1 MTTHRR
7 RSRVR
12 PGARPPLGL
21 LPLAALAVAFL
32 VIPFIALLQRVP
44 WSSLSERL
52 RDPIVT
58 QALRLSLTSA
68 FSAMGLSLLFGVPL
82 AWVLARTEFP
92 GRSLLR
98 ALVILPM
105 VLPPVVGGAAL
116 LFAFGRRGLFGGPV
130 FDHTGFQLPFTI
142 WGVIAANT
150 FVALPFLVVTV
161 EAGLRSSD
169 RRLEDAAAT
178 LGAGRWMVFRRVTL
192 PMVAPSVAAGAILCW
207 ARALGEFGATVTF
220 AGSLAGRTETMP
232 LAVFLALQSDRDA
245 AIALSLVLIAVSL
258 AVLVPLRDRWLAV

>member
-1 MTTHRR
+1 MTKFRR

-12 PGARPPLGL
+12 PGSARPWGSCPW
-21 LPLAALAVAFL
+21 PPLAVAFL

-52 RDPIVT
+52 RGPIVT

-68 FSAMGLSLLFGVPL
+68 YSAMGLSLLFGVPL

-116 LFAFGRRGLFGGPV
+116 LFAFGRRSLFGGPV
-130 FDHTGFQLPFTI
+130 FDH
-142 WGVIAANT
+142 AA
-150 FVALPFLVVTV
+150 
-161 EAGLRSSD
+161 SSSPSPS
-169 RRLEDAAAT
+169 
-178 LGAGRWMVFRRVTL
+178 GA
-192 PMVAPSVAAGAILCW
+192 
-207 ARALGEFGATVTF
+207 
-220 AGSLAGRTETMP
+220 
-232 LAVFLALQSDRDA
+232 
-245 AIALSLVLIAVSL
+245 
-258 AVLVPLRDRWLAV
+258 